1 MDGNNS
7 DIEIKKK
14 YICENIEKIKNHTN
28 YIDIV
33 KFHNCPHTN
42 NSNGVFLNLNT
53 INIDVIDK
61 LYFKLRNEIEDDDF
75 NLNIIEKQNIENE
88 IDELLKY
95 TEKQENKK
103 KYDIINIEEFTQEE
117 QEIIIMSKKYKF
129 D

>member
-1 MDGNNS
+1 MDENNS

-61 LYFKLRNEIEDDDF
+61 LYFKLRNELEDDDF

-88 IDELLKY
+88 IDQLLKY

>member
-1 MDGNNS
+1 MDENNS

-75 NLNIIEKQNIENE
+75 NLNIMEKQTIENE
-88 IDELLKY
+88 IDQLLKY
-95 TEKQENKK
+95 TEKQGNKK
-103 KYDIINIEEFTQEE
+103 IYDIINIEEFTQEE
-117 QEIIIMSKKYKF
+117 REIITMSKKYKF

>member
-1 MDGNNS
+1 MDGNKS

>member
-88 IDELLKY
+88 IHQLLKY
-95 TEKQENKK
+95 TEKHETKK

>member
-1 MDGNNS
+1 MDENNS

-61 LYFKLRNEIEDDDF
+61 LYFKLRNELEDDDF

-88 IDELLKY
+88 IDQLLKY

-103 KYDIINIEEFTQEE
+103 KYDIINIEEFTKEE

>member
-1 MDGNNS
+1 MDENNS
-7 DIEIKKK
+7 DIEIKNI

-61 LYFKLRNEIEDDDF
+61 LYFKLRNELEDDDF

-88 IDELLKY
+88 IDQLLKY

-103 KYDIINIEEFTQEE
+103 KI
-117 QEIIIMSKKYKF
+117 
-129 D
+129 